1 MNESAVVKRKPF
13 VLAVLLFSV
22 LIFVIGTVLFFK
34 SDYENKALRATLLR
48 DGIRTKGYVHS
59 KSIEE
64 NKRLSTNS
72 SNWQYS
78 KTHFIIFE
86 YDHVMKQGANKL
98 SLEHHLSKNKEGE
111 SAFVSAKGL
120 GRLESQSLVDER
132 LYDRLQPGQA
142 IDIVYL
148 AGEPSSVR
156 LLNKEGKVEIPMLSI
171 FSYICLFLTLG
182 SLCSFCFYLKTGR
195 TF

>member
-1 MNESAVVKRKPF
+1 MNESAVVKKKPF
-13 VLAVLLFSV
+13 VLAILLFSV

-34 SDYENKALRATLLR
+34 SDYENKALKAALLSR
-48 DGIRTKGYVHS
+48 GIRTKGYVNS

-86 YDHVMKQGANKL
+86 YQHLMEQGGSKL
-98 SLEHHLSKNKEGE
+98 SLEYHLSQDKEGE
-111 SAFVSAKGL
+111 NEAVSAKGL
-120 GRLESQSLVDER
+120 GKLKSQSLVDER
-132 LYDRLQPGQA
+132 LYNRLQPGQA

-156 LLNKEGKVEIPMLSI
+156 LLNKDGDIEIPMLSF
-171 FSYICLFLTLG
+171 FSYICLFLTIG
-182 SLCSFCFYLKTGR
+182 SFCSFYFYLKTGR